1 MAERRRGSDRGP
13 WAATVALVAAM
24 TLALPA
30 PAAAQ
35 TRLILDPAA
44 GPRGITVDA
53 IGAGYPPDSPISIL
67 WDGKLIKSVTSGSA
81 ASFKVAFRVPA
92 AAPAGPHEVTMCV
105 AGSGPGGCSAE
116 RDDATFTVASGAT
129 PQPSPGP
136 PGSTLPEPSG
146 APAVNNVAGAP
157 PDPLPPLTGALVIG
171 AAAAVLVLVRRRRI
185 AAAARRAAE
194 PGAWRR
200 RRAS

>member
-44 GPRGITVDA
+44 GPRGISVDA
-53 IGAGYPPDSPISIL
+53 IGAGYPPDSPISVL
-67 WDGKLIKSVTSGSA
+67 WDGELIKSVTSGSA

-92 AAPAGPHEVTMCV
+92 TATPGPHEVTMCV
-105 AGSGPGGCSAE
+105 AGSGPGGCGSE
-116 RDDATFTVASGAT
+116 SDDATFTVTTGPT

-136 PGSTLPEPSG
+136 LGSTLPEQSG
-146 APAVNNVAGAP
+146 APAVVNASGAP
-157 PDPLPPLTGALVIG
+157 PDPIPPLVGALVIG

-194 PGAWRR
+194 PGAWRN